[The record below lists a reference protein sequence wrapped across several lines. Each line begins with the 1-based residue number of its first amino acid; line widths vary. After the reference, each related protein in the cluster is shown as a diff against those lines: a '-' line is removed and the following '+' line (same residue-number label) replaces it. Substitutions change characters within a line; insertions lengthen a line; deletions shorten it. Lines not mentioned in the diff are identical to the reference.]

1 MQLQAAR
8 PKDQEVIVANMVEL
22 IALMTAVEKKQQED
36 LKKPVTP
43 TLVRSRSSLVE
54 QLAPRALSARISN
67 RIRSQSGSRK
77 FS

>member
-22 IALMTAVEKKQQED
+22 IALKTAVEKKQQED

-43 TLVRSRSSLVE
+43 TLVRYRSSLIE
-54 QLAPRALSARISN
+54 QLV
-67 RIRSQSGSRK
+67 GSK
-77 FS
+77 SIVGKNIQ